1 MDLLTEIEKENQ
13 TNLKPK
19 WVQPIHPI
27 PTSMFKLSE
36 AEKSELEDVLYS
48 MSLESCG
55 FLWNSKK
62 QNSFASDYCPVVAL
76 EDKISETKGLFM
88 SVLNNFNRQIYRYF
102 LTLDI
107 FTDQIYQYFSWLSIL
122 MDFLRK

>member
-1 MDLLTEIEKENQ
+1 MVHIIGSKSEIDSNPNPKP
-13 TNLKPK
+13 KPK

-27 PTSMFKLSE
+27 PSSMFKLSE

-62 QNSFASDYCPVVAL
+62 QNNSDSDYCPVVAL
-76 EDKISETKGLFM
+76 EDKTSETKGLFM
-88 SVLNNFNRQIYRYF
+88 PLTNNFNHK
-102 LTLDI
+102 
-107 FTDQIYQYFSWLSIL
+107 IYQSDLLVLLNVRNFYCSNIIATFQG
-122 MDFLRK
+122 

>member
-1 MDLLTEIEKENQ
+1 
-13 TNLKPK
+13 
-19 WVQPIHPI
+19 
-27 PTSMFKLSE
+27 MFKLSE

-62 QNSFASDYCPVVAL
+62 QKSSDSDYCPVAPL

-88 SVLNNFNRQIYRYF
+88 SLLKI
-102 LTLDI
+102 LTLI
-107 FTDQIYQYFSWLSIL
+107 FTNPI
-122 MDFLRK
+122 

>member
-1 MDLLTEIEKENQ
+1 
-13 TNLKPK
+13 
-19 WVQPIHPI
+19 
-27 PTSMFKLSE
+27 MFKLSE

-62 QNSFASDYCPVVAL
+62 QNSSDSDYCPVAPL

-88 SVLNNFNRQIYRYF
+88 SLLNNFNPQIYRSYLLVLF
-102 LTLDI
+102 IVKGITV
-107 FTDQIYQYFSWLSIL
+107 
-122 MDFLRK
+122 